1 MMRQRFRERFIV
13 VLAVAI
19 SLGSTGVLVAT
30 EKAELY
36 GENERAKKLIVHLTA
51 TGGVEGSGIIVN
63 VDDQYVY
70 GLTAKHVVLSRGK
83 IVPSLQARLR
93 MWPRALPAVVDRG
106 HQSLD
111 LAAFKVDYRA
121 LGLSAGEVLAAL
133 DFGQLGSS
141 AELDTGDVILTIG
154 HAAGGA
160 WIDSKEPGHLASRD
174 ASQTR
179 GADILA
185 LQHFCPPGH
194 SGGGVFDERWN
205 LVGMIIDNQDPFCH
219 AIRVETLLKVLSDW
233 KYPHQLRRSSR
244 GEKGPVAPRDITV
257 AVVDFDNRSS
267 ADIPDIG
274 AAGRDITS
282 SFLFNLPGVRVV
294 TRDRLSS
301 VNREIYLQGT
311 KGSVSGT
318 TRLGKLLEAD
328 AIVTGSVNR
337 YDVERRKFEG
347 YDTSALID
355 LYRMSITLQIIDI
368 DSGEI
373 RFSETFD
380 IERKTTYS
388 QATSAPRE
396 PLSRESEL
404 LEALLENTAR
414 DKVKSAL
421 RQISAGVGIAGRMLA
436 IPITT
441 EPPGAEVIIAGVVEG
456 NTPLTVNLTQGIHEI
471 EIVKVGYEPWVRR
484 VKIVPDFQLVVHL
497 SPGSVPPPE

>member
-1 MMRQRFRERFIV
+1 MKHTVARCGLLSLLFMMIFSWPLYGGAGR
-13 VLAVAI
+13 
-19 SLGSTGVLVAT
+19 
-30 EKAELY
+30 AELY
-36 GENERAKKLIVHLTA
+36 GESERAKKLIVHLTGA
-51 TGGVEGSGIIVN
+51 GGVEGAGIIVN
-63 VDDQYVY
+63 VDEQYIY
-70 GLTAKHVVLSRGK
+70 GVTAKHVVLSRGK
-83 IVPSLQARLR
+83 MVVSLQARLR
-93 MWPRALPAVVDRG
+93 MWPRPLQAQVDRG
-106 HQSLD
+106 HQTLD
-111 LAAFKVDYRA
+111 LASFKVDYRA

-141 AELDTGDVILTIG
+141 QLLDTGEVIWTIG

-174 ASQTR
+174 ASLSR
-179 GADILA
+179 GADTLA

-194 SGGGVFDERWN
+194 SGGGVFNEHWQ

-219 AIRVETLLKVLSDW
+219 AIRIETIVKTLSDW
-233 KYPHQLRRSSR
+233 KYPHLLRKPTR
-244 GEKGPVAPRDITV
+244 GDNAPVAPRDITV
-257 AVVDFDNRSS
+257 AVVDFDNRST
-267 ADIPDIG
+267 AEIPDIG

-294 TRDRLSS
+294 TRDRMDS

-311 KGSVSGT
+311 KGSVAGT

-337 YDVERRKFEG
+337 YDVERRVFDG
-347 YDTSALID
+347 YDTSAAVD
-355 LYRMSITLQIIDI
+355 LYRMSLTLQIIDI

-380 IERKTTYS
+380 IERKTTYA

-404 LEALLENTAR
+404 LKGLLENKAR

-471 EIVKVGYEPWVRR
+471 EILKVGYEPWVRR